1 MCKQKRP
8 VMVNNFFYEAM
19 ALSLIVKMGCWWS
32 SSDVKRL
39 IGRRFDDPCVQ
50 RDMKT
55 WPFQVVNEDGLPKV
69 RVTNQGKGQTF
80 FPEQISAMVLTAM
93 KTTAETYLGKV
104 VRHAVVTVPAY
115 FTDSQ
120 RQATK
125 DAATIAGLNVLR
137 IINEP
142 TAAALAYGLDKNEDE
157 RQVLVFDLGGG
168 TFDVSI
174 LTIEE
179 GIFEVRSTAGDT
191 HLGGTDFDARLAEHF
206 AAEFQRRHGVDL
218 KSDIRATRRL
228 RKASERAKRTLS
240 VATEA
245 IVEIYSLHAGLDFRS
260 TVTRSLFEK
269 ICNDLF
275 RGTLEPVRAALRDAE
290 LAAAEIDEV
299 VLVGGSTRIP
309 AVKAMLREIFP
320 EKVFS
325 ETVNPDEAVAVG
337 AAVQAAVLD
346 GDRSETVMDLV
357 LVDVTPLSLGTTLVS
372 NDTDIIIP
380 RNTTIPV
387 KKTKTYFTV
396 NDYQTAVKIEV
407 VEGERK
413 KTKDNHILGS
423 FILSGIRRAPARLPL
438 QVTYEIDADGILHA
452 SAIETSA
459 NARNNITITYNKGRL
474 SQEQIK
480 NLIADSEKWGLLE
493 DVAELILEP
502 EIYIRDKESG
512 GVTLVDAL
520 LGALERASIARRG
533 EIDDVSLLGES
544 CVRADEHPLADG
556 SCGCSSLVW

>member
-1 MCKQKRP
+1 
-8 VMVNNFFYEAM
+8 
-19 ALSLIVKMGCWWS
+19 
-32 SSDVKRL
+32 
-39 IGRRFDDPCVQ
+39 
-50 RDMKT
+50 MKT
-55 WPFQVVNEDGLPKV
+55 WPFQVVNEDGQPKI
-69 RVTNQGKGQTF
+69 RVTHHGKRQTF
-80 FPEQISAMVLTAM
+80 FPEEISAMVLTAM

-104 VRHAVVTVPAY
+104 VRHAVITVPAH

-168 TFDVSI
+168 TFDVSV

-218 KSDIRATRRL
+218 RSDIRATRRL
-228 RKASERAKRTLS
+228 RTASERAKRTLS

-245 IVEIYSLHAGLDFRS
+245 SVEIDSLHAGLDFRS

-269 ICNDLF
+269 ICDDLF

-309 AVKAMLREIFP
+309 AVKAMLRGIFP

-337 AAVQAAVLD
+337 AAVQAAILD

-357 LVDVTPLSLGTTLVS
+357 LVDVTPLSLGINNLGEIT
-372 NDTDIIIP
+372 NIIIP

-387 KKTKTYFTV
+387 KKTKTYVTV
-396 NDYQTAVKIEV
+396 CDNQTEVEIKV

-413 KTKDNHILGS
+413 MTKDNHILGT
-423 FILSGIRRAPARLPL
+423 FMLSGIRIAPAGLPH
-438 QVTYEIDADGILHA
+438 QVTFEIDADGILHA
-452 SAIETSA
+452 SAVETST
-459 NARNNITITYNKGRL
+459 NARNNITISYNKGRL
-474 SQEQIK
+474 SEDKIKQLIQE
-480 NLIADSEKWGLLE
+480 SEKFKLE
-493 DVAELILEP
+493 DEQKKAAAEEKNNLERYCYKMKAKATAGGANLVNSRRVVDRCEEIL
-502 EIYIRDKESG
+502 RWMESG
-512 GVTLVDAL
+512 TQTTVDQYKRKKDELEILCNLCL
-520 LGALERASIARRG
+520 LKM
-533 EIDDVSLLGES
+533 
-544 CVRADEHPLADG
+544 
-556 SCGCSSLVW
+556 